1 MPPLSPGRVS
11 WDVRE
16 AGVTRHALSQ
26 SSDAPRRPV
35 VMPADTMPG
44 TARERGYEPRPQEPH
59 PPHRRFSPFGPRGI
73 ILSQASDSLPVSI
86 PAYDRGARG
95 IMATE
100 DELRLEIENVDLRR
114 LLAQA
119 GLDAADQKV
128 TERLQRLVL
137 EELHH
142 RVQNTLA
149 IVMSITTQS
158 LQTAKSVNDGR
169 EAIDHRLSAL
179 GRVHDLLLQTNWTSA
194 KLAAIVKA
202 ATDPFDRDDNSR
214 FIVQSS
220 NIDVSP
226 GAVLPLAMVLN
237 ELCTNAVKYGA
248 LSNAT
253 GRVEITSTIDNS
265 QKLFRLKWAESGGP
279 AVAIPT
285 RRSFGSRLIEH
296 SFVRQL
302 QGEAQ
307 LTFEPSGVVC
317 VLDIPLAALR
327 RPQSN

>member
-1 MPPLSPGRVS
+1 V
-11 WDVRE
+11 
-16 AGVTRHALSQ
+16 
-26 SSDAPRRPV
+26 
-35 VMPADTMPG
+35 
-44 TARERGYEPRPQEPH
+44 
-59 PPHRRFSPFGPRGI
+59 
-73 ILSQASDSLPVSI
+73 
-86 PAYDRGARG
+86 
-95 IMATE
+95 ATE
-100 DELRLEIENVDLRR
+100 DELRLEVENVDLRR

-128 TERLQRLVL
+128 AERLQRLVL

-149 IVMSITTQS
+149 MVMAITSES
-158 LQTAKSVNDGR
+158 LRTAKSLNDAK
-169 EAIDHRLSAL
+169 EAIEHRLLAL
-179 GRVHDLLLQTNWTSA
+179 GRVHDLLLQSNWTSA

-202 ATDPFDRDDNSR
+202 ATDPFDRDNNSR

-253 GRVEITSTIDNS
+253 GRVEITSTIDDS

-279 AVAIPT
+279 TVAIPT
-285 RRSFGSRLIEH
+285 HRSFGSRLIEH

-317 VLDIPLAALR
+317 VLDIPLAALKP
-327 RPQSN
+327 PQSN

>member
-1 MPPLSPGRVS
+1 M
-11 WDVRE
+11 
-16 AGVTRHALSQ
+16 T
-26 SSDAPRRPV
+26 
-35 VMPADTMPG
+35 
-44 TARERGYEPRPQEPH
+44 
-59 PPHRRFSPFGPRGI
+59 
-73 ILSQASDSLPVSI
+73 
-86 PAYDRGARG
+86 
-95 IMATE
+95 TE

-149 IVMSITTQS
+149 IVMAITTQS

-169 EAIDHRLSAL
+169 EAIVHRLSAL
-179 GRVHDLLLQTNWTSA
+179 GRVHNLLLQTNWTSA

-202 ATDPFDRDDNSR
+202 ATDPFDNGR

-248 LSNAT
+248 LSTAT
-253 GRVEITSTIDNS
+253 GRIEITATVDDS
-265 QKLFRLKWAESGGP
+265 QNMFRLKWAESGGP
-279 AVAIPT
+279 AVAMPT
-285 RRSFGSRLIEH
+285 HRSFGTRLIEH
-296 SFVRQL
+296 SFMRQL

-327 RPQSN
+327 LPQSN